1 MQRRRDRLT
10 WEEGGGWRLREK
22 ERVCVKVA
30 IVPRGP
36 AVEGHVFDVNYKTV
50 PRLWRRPH
58 PLQPPPRRASNPAQ
72 SRRGVRAP
80 SHLLAGN
87 LLARVAY

>member
-1 MQRRRDRLT
+1 M
-10 WEEGGGWRLREK
+10 
-22 ERVCVKVA
+22 
-30 IVPRGP
+30 
-36 AVEGHVFDVNYKTV
+36 EGHVFDVNYKTV